1 MQMPP
6 RRSLQFRI
14 VQFVRAVPIRW
25 RILAIAG
32 VNAAVVII
40 LAGLIWD
47 GARTL
52 NSAWDDVRRVRE
64 SDRLLAV
71 LEGQAGRLQSL
82 IHRYINQPNPQSFA
96 EILLLREAV
105 LGTLSNR
112 GIADPLLAGSIDE
125 LQKATEKFLDGFGDL
140 RSEQAAIAKTYEEQV
155 LAPAR
160 EMSGLYAIIDGAI
173 GDRAALIWPSL
184 GKSREAFTALL
195 VAANAYYLSLA
206 SSAAQEAQ
214 TNIGMIEK
222 TVPVMIDLAENDL
235 QRAALR
241 KLGERAALLR
251 SGLAT
256 LADHFA
262 KRDALLRTG
271 IDANQAAMIAAID
284 KISNE
289 TRQREEQAQ
298 TKFDE
303 ALQDIYRKVVV
314 VGLLF
319 FAMILL
325 VGVLVALS
333 IRTPLQEL
341 KAAMAAIADGRYDHE
356 IRGTKATDE
365 IGDMARAIEVFRD
378 NAIAKRK
385 ADDALRASKEQAEKA
400 LAELRDAQQSL
411 VDAERL
417 AALGKLVAGIAH
429 EVNNPIGISLTVA
442 SSLAHRCAVFA
453 SELQA
458 NGALRRSRL
467 EDFIA
472 RNRDASQQ
480 LVANLERA
488 ADLIQS
494 FKQVAVDRSH
504 ADRRQFDL
512 REATDQIVAS
522 LRPVLKKTRIT
533 LSVDI
538 PEGIVLDSHP
548 GAYGQVLTNL
558 FLNAVHHAF
567 PDGQEGMI
575 TISATAVERNA
586 VEISVA
592 DNGMGMSSE
601 VLRQAFDPFFTTR
614 RGTGGT
620 GLGLHIAYNLVS
632 QQLGGKLALESKP
645 GHGTILRMTLPK
657 LGPRNP
663 SEILENSHIGPDQW
677 QTITTSSL

>member
-1 MQMPP
+1 MPP
-6 RRSLQFRI
+6 RRSLQFSI

-112 GIADPLLAGSIDE
+112 GVADPLLSVSISE

-140 RSEQAAIAKTYEEQV
+140 RSEQATIAKTYEDQV
-155 LAPAR
+155 LTPAR
-160 EMSGLYAIIDGAI
+160 EMAGLYTTIDGAI
-173 GDRAALIWPSL
+173 ENHGAPIWPSL

-206 SSAAQEAQ
+206 SSAAQEAR
-214 TNIGMIEK
+214 TNIAAIEK
-222 TVPVMIDLAENDL
+222 TVPVMIGLAENDL
-235 QRAALR
+235 QREALR

-251 SGLAT
+251 KGLAA

-262 KRDALLRTG
+262 RRDELLRTG

-284 KISNE
+284 NISNE
-289 TRQREEQAQ
+289 TKQREEQAQ
-298 TKFDE
+298 AKFDE
-303 ALQDIYRKVVV
+303 ALQDIYRKVVI

-333 IRTPLQEL
+333 IRIPLQEL
-341 KAAMAAIADGRYDHE
+341 KAAMAAIADGRYDYE
-356 IRGTKATDE
+356 IQGTKATDE
-365 IGDMARAIEVFRD
+365 MGDMARAVEVFRD

-385 ADDALRASKEQAEKA
+385 AEDALRAAKEQAENA
-400 LAELRDAQQSL
+400 LAELRNAQQSL

-442 SSLAHRCAVFA
+442 SSLAHRCAAFA
-453 SELQA
+453 GELQA
-458 NGALRRSRL
+458 DGALRRSSL

-504 ADRRQFDL
+504 AERRQFDL

-522 LRPVLKKTRIT
+522 LRPVLKKTRIA
-533 LSVDI
+533 LSVDV
-538 PEGIVLDSHP
+538 PEGIVLDSYP

-558 FLNAVHHAF
+558 FLNAVQHAF
-567 PDGQEGMI
+567 PDGQKGTI
-575 TISATAVERNA
+575 TISAKAVERDD
-586 VEISVA
+586 VEISIA
-592 DNGMGMSSE
+592 DSGMGMSSD

-614 RGTGGT
+614 RGAGGT

-645 GHGTILRMTLPK
+645 GHGTILRMTLPR
-657 LGPRNP
+657 LAPREPAEVLANAR
-663 SEILENSHIGPDQW
+663 IGPDQW
-677 QTITTSSL
+677 QKMTTSSV